1 LRDFLAYP
9 FAPYKGSFTSRAVRA
24 NNKQSSMV
32 LTTVHWSLYT
42 ANGETLGT
50 NNPNYTVNVEL
61 SGVGPNIVS
70 QQWIIQSVY
79 IDNEDVGFPVYVF
92 FPDTF
97 FAVSCPPN
105 ASGWYQVFTN
115 GRNPRIVGIGITDAD
130 IANAAKT
137 GVYFTDALMV
147 PYLDQEIASAVD
159 LRLASPFISLGGTG
173 GNLSGLTIQQA
184 GSCLPPGT
192 TLNVNGGGGTGGAA
206 TMTLDVWGSIATAT
220 ISSAGAGYTG
230 SPLIT
235 PSNAPVTPAAFN
247 QLGSYVAGNIVSYGG
262 VMYRATTAMAGGA
275 GQGQS
280 PLPAPPSDPR
290 WTQGPVVNL
299 AASLAATVSPI
310 VGGNTIVSNSLYG
323 ASALGD
329 QSFNLINLVGSQAV
343 FRDNLFGTPYG
354 SGFIHLTNVFV
365 RQMSLGQLTDVLQ
378 WRFEAVDALGTI
390 STLWNFQNMPAQV
403 GVLLEIQGANI
414 LLDATK
420 TWRLN
425 AFSSAGGPILLSHSF
440 TWTYNQN

>member
-1 LRDFLAYP
+1 MRDFLSYP
-9 FAPYKGSFTSRAVRA
+9 FAPYKGSFTSRGVRA
-24 NNKQSSMV
+24 NNKQASMV
-32 LTTVHWSLYT
+32 LASVHWSLYT

-50 NNPNYTVNVEL
+50 NNPNYTVNVDL
-61 SGVGPNIVS
+61 SGVGPSVVS

-130 IANAAKT
+130 IVNAVKT

-173 GNLSGLTIQQA
+173 GSLTGLTIQQA
-184 GSCLPPGT
+184 GSCLPVGT
-192 TLNVNGGGGTGGAA
+192 SLTVSGGGGTGGTASL
-206 TMTLDVWGSIATAT
+206 TLDVWGSIA
-220 ISSAGAGYTG
+220 SAAIVNAGSGYTG
-230 SPLIT
+230 PPLIA
-235 PSNAPVTPAAFN
+235 PSNAPVAPAAFI
-247 QLGSYVAGNIVSYGG
+247 LGGAYVIGNIVSYGG
-262 VMYRATTAMAGGA
+262 VMYRANTNMPTGG
-275 GQGQS
+275 GQLGAN
-280 PLPAPPSDPR
+280 LPPPSDPR

-299 AASLAATVSPI
+299 ATSLVASVSPI

-329 QSFNLINLVGSQAV
+329 QTVNLINSIGSSSV
-343 FRDNLFGTPYG
+343 FRNNLFGTPYG
-354 SGFIHLTNVFV
+354 SGFIHLTNAFV
-365 RQMSLGQLTDVLQ
+365 RQLSPGQALDVLL
-378 WRFEAVDALGTI
+378 WRFEAIDSLGNI

-425 AFSSAGGPILLSHSF
+425 AFSSGGGAILLSHSF